1 MKQYD
6 KNEVSNL
13 VDEELAKAKI
23 KVNDS
28 GRDEIIDELLHY
40 QQEGRPVSDQ
50 LDYIINEAIP
60 NGSRVEYFKGV
71 EVTPEDELDSEM
83 AEYLD
88 EYDDIYLVEKTREV
102 RLEDYSGETQ
112 VHKLYGS
119 YAASK
124 EMTWI
129 GDFDAESIKY
139 LKANYSIKDE
149 KAYLNFQAEAKI
161 ENLSEYLDYAS
172 KKYGQIY
179 IDYDHHHDYNEWA
192 DTPRAP
198 TATFYVMS
206 PDGKAETL
214 TEENLD
220 WGKVEEFVRQAE
232 ETYGIK
238 DFQRHFAD
246 DRDALLARKKYS
258 TGDYEFFVHSTLED
272 SHLYVN
278 SYGKNDLIDELAY
291 QYKESG
297 IEPQDQMEY
306 VINQAIPNGS
316 RDEYFKGVQIKDD
329 EAISLAAVQAYEYQF
344 NNVSDRLKNDPA
356 FLAKVLEVKFDAIDH
371 FPDELI
377 HEFGD
382 NDPIKYLKAKA
393 NMQKIELTQNQQ
405 VEKKTEVAPKIKI

>member
-6 KNEVSNL
+6 KYEVSNL

-23 KVNDS
+23 KVNES

-60 NGSRVEYFKGV
+60 NGSRTEYFKGV
-71 EVTPEDELDSEM
+71 EVTPEDELDSDHDLSVDADIKE
-83 AEYLD
+83 LSSVFD
-88 EYDDIYLVEKTREV
+88 E
-102 RLEDYSGETQ
+102 
-112 VHKLYGS
+112 
-119 YAASK
+119 
-124 EMTWI
+124 
-129 GDFDAESIKY
+129 
-139 LKANYSIKDE
+139 AN
-149 KAYLNFQAEAKI
+149 
-161 ENLSEYLDYAS
+161 

-179 IDYDHHHDYNEWA
+179 VDYDHHHDYNEWA

-198 TATFYVMS
+198 TATFFAMS
-206 PDGKAETL
+206 PEGKVETL
-214 TEENLD
+214 GGRHLD
-220 WGKVEEFVRQAE
+220 WGKLQAFVRQAE
-232 ETYGIK
+232 ETYGMK

-246 DRDALLARKKYS
+246 DRDALLAKKEYS

-297 IEPQDQMEY
+297 IEPQDQLEY

-316 RDEYFKGVQIKDD
+316 RDDYFKGVQIKDD

-393 NMQKIELTQNQQ
+393 NMQKIELSQNQQ
-405 VEKKTEVAPKIKI
+405 VEKKAEVTPKIKI